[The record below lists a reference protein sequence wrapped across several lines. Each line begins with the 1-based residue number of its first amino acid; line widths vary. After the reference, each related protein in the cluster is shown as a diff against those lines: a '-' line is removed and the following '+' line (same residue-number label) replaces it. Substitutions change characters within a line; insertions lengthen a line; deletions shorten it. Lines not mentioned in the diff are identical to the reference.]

1 MMGVLPLSFAQKR
14 LWFLDQFE
22 PGSSAYNIP
31 SAVAIEGIFNV
42 EALEESF
49 VEIIKRHEV
58 LRSIFV
64 SPTSSSSNTTVVEGE
79 PRLVIRES
87 VPFMLSLIDLQ
98 QCVVVVVGNN
108 GGGNNGGSGGNVVGD
123 EHHSPVS
130 SSETTRRTTTTSNS
144 SSSSSSN
151 SSIIDGGAE
160 RERVGLASEEA
171 RRPFDLSSGPLLRAS
186 VLVLLSNNNNN
197 NN

>member
-1 MMGVLPLSFAQKR
+1 M
-14 LWFLDQFE
+14 
-22 PGSSAYNIP
+22 
-31 SAVAIEGIFNV
+31 
-42 EALEESF
+42 
-49 VEIIKRHEV
+49 

-130 SSETTRRTTTTSNS
+130 SSETTRRTTTTSS
-144 SSSSSSN
+144 SS
-151 SSIIDGGAE
+151 DGGAE

-186 VLVLLSNNNNN
+186 VLVLLERFYLNK
-197 NN
+197 